1 MKNDVSNSH
10 SLAMNNSSCSTIIN
24 DDAKLTAQNANNI
37 PFINQGA
44 ISWNQM
50 RREWV
55 GDRSKR
61 PHRAPREPTISW
73 CATYEDLFSTNQPFS
88 QPIPL
93 SLDGCFGWSTGS
105 HDGAHLGAREA
116 PVPDEDVEGVDQS
129 PQLHARHTYRR
140 VRRVLAAPFVVIV
153 TMQDV
158 EQRARCPV

>member
-24 DDAKLTAQNANNI
+24 DDAKLTEQNANNI

-93 SLDGCFGWSTGS
+93 SG
-105 HDGAHLGAREA
+105 HVVARWLLRLLIWGHGKHRFQMKMLRA
-116 PVPDEDVEGVDQS
+116 SINPLSCTRGKPIDE
-129 PQLHARHTYRR
+129 
-140 VRRVLAAPFVVIV
+140 FVGY
-153 TMQDV
+153 
-158 EQRARCPV
+158 